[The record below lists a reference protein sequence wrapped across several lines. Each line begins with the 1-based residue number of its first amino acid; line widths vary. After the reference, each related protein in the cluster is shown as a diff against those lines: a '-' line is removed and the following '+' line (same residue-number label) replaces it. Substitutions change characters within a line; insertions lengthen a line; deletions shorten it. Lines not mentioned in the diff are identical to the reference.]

1 MNPFHIDPADRH
13 IDHSGA
19 IGKGHVSITPAAS
32 TAPESPDRFATQIL
46 SAPEPI
52 MPTRPNF
59 CIVLTALLVASLLTA
74 SSSSAQSPRKPNVI
88 LILAD
93 DLGAKELGCYGNT
106 KHQTPNLDRMAREGA
121 RFETFFANPL
131 CTPTRVTL
139 MTGQYGHHN
148 GFLGMSNPAFK
159 PSADSPQAQIGN
171 HFTHADLMKSQ
182 GYATAQVGKWQLSG
196 SLPTL
201 VRDAG
206 FDEYRMWAYDHN
218 LPAGIKHPTH
228 ERGDSG
234 NACRY
239 WHPSIVENGQY
250 LPTTPDDYGPDLF
263 NAFVLDFARRHK
275 DQPFFVYY
283 TSVLTH
289 GPHLET
295 PDPANPGKRLPANF
309 KSNVEYLDH
318 LMGQLLAG
326 LKAEGLDDNTYV
338 IFIGDNGTANSGK
351 GTLTEL
357 GARVPG
363 IIRGPSVRPGLVTG
377 AVADLTDIMPTL
389 AELAGVKLPTDR
401 PFDGHSLLPVI
412 QGKAAKHRDWAYSHL
427 DDGRI
432 LRDQRWLLEVAKGND
447 LTKAKFFDCGDS
459 RDGAGY
465 KEVTASADPEAR
477 AARARFDAILAAMPE
492 PKPNRATAKDNG
504 DGAAPGKATA
514 KTAAKPKPDRT
525 ANFARR
531 DRDGNGLL
539 TREEFLATLQND
551 NQAAG
556 ETRFTKLD
564 ADRNGELTPA
574 EFLGTP

>member
-1 MNPFHIDPADRH
+1 MFDPIRIPRIARLTMLL
-13 IDHSGA
+13 
-19 IGKGHVSITPAAS
+19 VVPLAAS
-32 TAPESPDRFATQIL
+32 TSW
-46 SAPEPI
+46 SAD
-52 MPTRPNF
+52 
-59 CIVLTALLVASLLTA
+59 
-74 SSSSAQSPRKPNVI
+74 SPRKPNVI

-106 KHQTPNLDRMAREGA
+106 KHHTPNLDRMAREGA

-159 PSADSPQAQIGN
+159 PPADSPQAQIGN

-218 LPAGIKHPTH
+218 LPAGVKHPAH

-239 WHPSIVENGQY
+239 WHPSIVENGKY

-263 NAFVLDFARRHK
+263 NTFVLDFARRHK

-295 PDPANPGKRLPANF
+295 PDPANPGKRRPANF
-309 KSNVEYLDH
+309 QSNLEYLDH
-318 LMGQLLAG
+318 LMGKLSDG
-326 LKAEGLDDNTYV
+326 LKAEGLDDTTYV
-338 IFIGDNGTANSGK
+338 IFIGDNGTANTGK

-363 IIRGPSVRPGLVTG
+363 IIRGPSVRPGLVSG

-389 AELAGVKLPTDR
+389 AELAGAKLPADR
-401 PFDGHSLLPVI
+401 PFDGHSLLPVL

-432 LRDQRWLLEVAKGND
+432 LRDERWLLEVAKGND
-447 LTKAKFFDCGDS
+447 LANAKFFDCGDS

-465 KEVTASADPEAR
+465 KDVTASADPEAR
-477 AARARFDAILAAMPE
+477 AARARFDAILAAMPQ
-492 PKPNRATAKDNG
+492 PKPNGADRDKD
-504 DGAAPGKATA
+504 
-514 KTAAKPKPDRT
+514 KTASAKAAGAKQKPDRSV
-525 ANFARR
+525 NFARR
-531 DRDGNGLL
+531 DRDGNGRL
-539 TREEFLATLQND
+539 TRDEFLATLQNNND
-551 NQAAG
+551 QAAG

-564 ADRNGELTPA
+564 ADRNGELTKA